1 MSKREIVEVL
11 KKYIFILRSEGITV
25 DKAYLYGSYLSNT
38 ATEESDIDV
47 LIVTENE
54 NDNLTGKIWSLTK
67 RVNSRIEPYLI
78 DKDRFINNK
87 DSLLVS
93 VCLSTYFLIKT
104 VFLALGQKNETSLH
118 RKGETEIHRGL

>member
-1 MSKREIVEVL
+1 MSKSEIVEVL
-11 KKYIFILRSEGITV
+11 KKYIFILRSEGISV

-38 ATEESDIDV
+38 ATEDSDIDV

-67 RVNSRIEPYLI
+67 RVNSMIEPYLI

-87 DSLLVS
+87 DSLLIDLVKR
-93 VCLSTYFLIKT
+93 TGI
-104 VFLALGQKNETSLH
+104 
-118 RKGETEIHRGL
+118 EIT

>member
-1 MSKREIVEVL
+1 MVEVL
-11 KKYIFILRSEGITV
+11 KKFIFILRSEGISV
-25 DKAYLYGSYLSNT
+25 DKAFLYGSYLTNNT
-38 ATEESDIDV
+38 TEDSDIDV

-87 DSLLVS
+87 DSLLIDLVKR
-93 VCLSTYFLIKT
+93 TGI
-104 VFLALGQKNETSLH
+104 
-118 RKGETEIHRGL
+118 EIT

>member
-1 MSKREIVEVL
+1 MSKSEIVEVL
-11 KKYIFILRSEGITV
+11 KKYIFILRSEGISV
-25 DKAYLYGSYLSNT
+25 DKAFLYGSYLTNN

-87 DSLLVS
+87 DSLLIDLVKR
-93 VCLSTYFLIKT
+93 TGI
-104 VFLALGQKNETSLH
+104 
-118 RKGETEIHRGL
+118 EIT

>member
-1 MSKREIVEVL
+1 MAKSEIVEVL

-25 DKAYLYGSYLSNT
+25 DKAYLYGGYLSNT
-38 ATEESDIDV
+38 ATEDSDIDV

-87 DSLLVS
+87 DSLLIDLVKR
-93 VCLSTYFLIKT
+93 TGI
-104 VFLALGQKNETSLH
+104 
-118 RKGETEIHRGL
+118 EIT

>member
-1 MSKREIVEVL
+1 MVEVL

-25 DKAYLYGSYLSNT
+25 DKAYLYGSYLTNT
-38 ATEESDIDV
+38 ATEDSDIDV

-87 DSLLVS
+87 DSLL
-93 VCLSTYFLIKT
+93 I
-104 VFLALGQKNETSLH
+104 N
-118 RKGETEIHRGL
+118 